1 MSQIPLSLAQVL
13 LVPLAFVPIAYAAGL
28 KMGKKTGWVVCIPL
42 LYSVLLLG
50 NTAVNI
56 MGGGSV
62 RESYVWAPEAGLSF
76 GLLADGLSI
85 WIVLTVGILCLLISM
100 YSMNYMEH
108 SFHEAHAGE
117 SHGGEHEGG
126 VLYAKSWAAY
136 YSLYLLY
143 AIGMMGT
150 VLATNL
156 IQFYLFYEL
165 MLVPSWA
172 LINNYGTGEKERI
185 GMMYFLWT
193 HVGAVILLV
202 GILSTYWITG
212 SFEVEALKLV
222 VGSPLAPWI
231 VFAILIGFFTKMAVF
246 GLHIWLPYAHAEAP
260 TPISALLSPAM
271 IGIGAYAAARL
282 VVIPMNAVFKQFS
295 LILMVWALVT
305 MTYGGLMALAQDD
318 VKRFLAYSS
327 VSQMGYIFLGLSSAA
342 TYGVTGAMF
351 HYVSHGFGKCILFSV
366 AGILITQAHSRSIK
380 ELGGLADRM
389 PLTAT
394 LCLLGFFAI
403 SGVPPTV
410 GFMSKWVIF
419 SGVFT
424 SALEIGS
431 AVKLAVAV
439 AAIIMTAITV
449 GYSLWTV
456 RRIFFGELPEHLE
469 HVEEAPLTMTVPLLI
484 FAILST
490 ILGIYPKLVTDYLFP
505 LIGGLLPL

>member
-85 WIVLTVGILCLLISM
+85 WIVLTVAILCLLISI

-117 SHGGEHEGG
+117 SHSGEHEGG

-143 AIGMMGT
+143 AVGMMGT

-212 SFEVEALKLV
+212 SF
-222 VGSPLAPWI
+222 
-231 VFAILIGFFTKMAVF
+231 
-246 GLHIWLPYAHAEAP
+246 
-260 TPISALLSPAM
+260 
-271 IGIGAYAAARL
+271 
-282 VVIPMNAVFKQFS
+282 
-295 LILMVWALVT
+295 
-305 MTYGGLMALAQDD
+305 
-318 VKRFLAYSS
+318 
-327 VSQMGYIFLGLSSAA
+327 
-342 TYGVTGAMF
+342 
-351 HYVSHGFGKCILFSV
+351 
-366 AGILITQAHSRSIK
+366 
-380 ELGGLADRM
+380 
-389 PLTAT
+389 
-394 LCLLGFFAI
+394 
-403 SGVPPTV
+403 
-410 GFMSKWVIF
+410 
-419 SGVFT
+419 
-424 SALEIGS
+424 
-431 AVKLAVAV
+431 
-439 AAIIMTAITV
+439 
-449 GYSLWTV
+449 
-456 RRIFFGELPEHLE
+456 
-469 HVEEAPLTMTVPLLI
+469 
-484 FAILST
+484 
-490 ILGIYPKLVTDYLFP
+490 
-505 LIGGLLPL
+505 